1 MDSSHLATRS
11 FKVIILGVAGLIVLV
26 ALGSLLLG
34 VRTNRNNDGENP
46 PTYDCGSPASFIT
59 GGSRQSW
66 RVADSPVTPTTV
78 PGSEVASTAT
88 PDFRMTDVCPKA
100 MAPRL
105 GFTVWVLLLG
115 LVVTTMTAM
124 ALPAA
129 AAADQ
134 RHSE

>member
-1 MDSSHLATRS
+1 MDNSHLATRS
-11 FKVIILGVAGLIVLV
+11 FRVVLLGVVGLFAIV

-59 GGSRQSW
+59 GASRQSW

-78 PGSEVASTAT
+78 PGAEVASPAT
-88 PDFRMTDVCPKA
+88 PDFRLTDVCPKA

-105 GFTVWVLLLG
+105 GFTVWVLAFG
-115 LVVTTMTAM
+115 LVVTTMTAL
-124 ALPAA
+124 ALPGA

-134 RHSE
+134 RHRE